1 MNLIINHTSMEP
13 IYEQITAQ
21 IKAGII
27 NGMLVSGEALPSV
40 RALSRDLKISA
51 LTVKK
56 AYDSLESEG
65 MVVTVHGKGRF
76 IAATNQ
82 ELLMEERRR
91 ELEKELEAA
100 VRKARIG
107 GLTAQEICETFQII
121 IQLDHVKKEYGDFTL
136 ELDMQIPENR
146 VTGLI
151 GANGAGKSTTFKLML
166 GLIRPDAGDVK
177 VFEKKAG
184 ELSAEDRQK
193 LGTVFSDSGFSEYL
207 TVQQVGR
214 IMQEFYPDFEPEQF
228 YRRCEYFHIPQK
240 KKIKE
245 FSTGMKA
252 KLKILLAVSHDS
264 RLLILDEPTAGLDVI
279 AREEVLDILR
289 GYMEV
294 PGRSVVLSSHI
305 SGDLEHFCDDLYMI
319 DKGKIVLHEDTD
331 RIMEE
336 YGLLKMSEQEFTG
349 LDKEYLLRV
358 RKESFGYS
366 CLTDQRTYYLENYP
380 MIVNEKG
387 NIDEVIAM
395 LVKGERV

>member
-1 MNLIINHTSMEP
+1 
-13 IYEQITAQ
+13 
-21 IKAGII
+21 
-27 NGMLVSGEALPSV
+27 ML
-40 RALSRDLKISA
+40 
-51 LTVKK
+51 
-56 AYDSLESEG
+56 
-65 MVVTVHGKGRF
+65 
-76 IAATNQ
+76 
-82 ELLMEERRR
+82 
-91 ELEKELEAA
+91 
-100 VRKARIG
+100 
-107 GLTAQEICETFQII
+107 
-121 IQLDHVKKEYGDFTL
+121 IQLDHVKKEYEDFTL
-136 ELDMQIPENR
+136 ELDMHIPENR

-177 VFEKKAG
+177 VFGKKAG

-228 YRRCEYFHIPQK
+228 YRRREYFHIPQK

-264 RLLILDEPTAGLDVI
+264 HLLILDEPTAGLDVI
-279 AREEVLDILR
+279 AREEILDLLR
-289 GYMEV
+289 EYMEV
-294 PGRSVVLSSHI
+294 PGRSIVISSHI